1 MNFFQTA
8 AVIAASNASEY
19 MDEESIKK
27 KVLPKTKSI
36 YQMNPTDIHLC
47 LTVLTCLEKILD
59 KLDRSAII
67 DDILPI
73 LYDVKLTDAE
83 VAVHVVS
90 EYSNIFILIFQQ

>member
-1 MNFFQTA
+1 M
-8 AVIAASNASEY
+8 VAASNASEY

-73 LYDVKLTDAE
+73 LYDIKLTDAE

-90 EYSNIFILIFQQ
+90 EYSKIFKLNFI